1 MPGRNG
7 MGPMGQGPMTGG
19 GRGWCGDAAPQMEMP
34 QRGPGFGMGRGHG
47 RGGGWRHRHWF
58 RATGLTGWQR
68 AQMGWPGLG
77 AAFPTA
83 ASKEEE
89 LAALKQQAQSLEQA
103 LGDLKSR
110 IQELDK
116 PALDTSEKE
125 RE

>member
-1 MPGRNG
+1 

-19 GRGWCGDAAPQMEMP
+19 GRGWCSGVAP
-34 QRGPGFGMGRGHG
+34 RFDTTAWWPGFGMGRSYG

-58 RATGLTGWQR
+58 HATGLTGWQR

-83 ASKEEE
+83 VSKEQE
-89 LAALKQQAQSLEQA
+89 LAALKQQAAGLEQA
-103 LGDLKSR
+103 LGALKSR

-116 PALDTSEKE
+116 PAPDTSNKE
-125 RE
+125 HE